1 MTPEAEPIY
10 RAAREVLLDALD
22 ALSEQ
27 LDAIV
32 VVGAQAVY
40 LRTGEADIA
49 VAPYT
54 TDADVVL
61 DLNHLVDEPT
71 LVELLTSADFKL
83 SEKDPRPGVWVTQK
97 EVEGETEDL
106 PVDVMVPTSL
116 APAGGRRGVRLGVH
130 GNTAARKTPGLEAAL
145 YDNTAMT
152 ITSLE
157 QDSGRSVDAKV
168 AGHLALLVAKAHKIQ
183 ERVDQSHRPD
193 RILDKDAGDV
203 FRLMQTSSA
212 TQCAVIALRL
222 RDEEP
227 ISASVSTGIE
237 SLTALFRR
245 SGSPGTAMAID
256 YLRAGVP
263 PERVRAIC
271 TAFIEEFSRTWDES
285 S

>member
-1 MTPEAEPIY
+1 MTSHAEPIY

-40 LRTGEADIA
+40 LRTGEVDIA

-61 DLNHLVDEPT
+61 DLDHLVDEPT

-83 SEKDPRPGVWVTQK
+83 SEKDPQPGVWVTQK

-145 YDNTAMT
+145 YDNSVMT

-157 QDSGRSVDAKV
+157 TDSDRSIDARV
-168 AGHLALLVAKAHKIQ
+168 AGPLALLVSKAHKIQ

-203 FRLMQTSSA
+203 FRLMQTASA
-212 TQCAVIALRL
+212 GGCAEIAIRL
-222 RDEEP
+222 LAEEP
-227 ISASVSTGIE
+227 IRASVSTGIE
-237 SLTALFRR
+237 SLIGLFGRG
-245 SGSPGTAMAID
+245 GSPGTAMAID
-256 YLRAGVP
+256 YLRAAVP
-263 PERVRAIC
+263 PERVRAVC
-271 TAFIEEFSRTWDES
+271 NAFIEEFRRTWDES